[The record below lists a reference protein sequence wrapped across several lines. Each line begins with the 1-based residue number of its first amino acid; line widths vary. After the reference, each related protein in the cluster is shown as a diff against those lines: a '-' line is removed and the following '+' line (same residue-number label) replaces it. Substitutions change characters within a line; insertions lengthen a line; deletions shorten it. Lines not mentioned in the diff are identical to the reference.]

1 MTYFEGFIAAVP
13 TANRDAYH
21 QHAAQSEPLF
31 KEAGATRMVE
41 TWADDV
47 PHGGTTDFY
56 RAVEAKDDESIV
68 FSWIEFPDKTTR
80 DTGMA
85 RLMEDPRMEAI
96 GASMPF
102 DGKRM
107 IYGGF
112 APLIDDRT
120 SGTAGYVDGY
130 VLPVPDGNKE
140 RYRAIAESFSKKATA
155 LGALRVVEAWGDD
168 LPDGKVTDYRRAA
181 KAKDGE
187 NVMFSWIE
195 WPDKATRDKGW
206 AAIMAD
212 PDMDDHDKDV
222 FDGKRMFWGGFQPIF
237 DT

>member
-1 MTYFEGFIAAVP
+1 MSYIEGFVAAVP
-13 TANRDAYH
+13 TQNKDAYH
-21 QHAAQSEPLF
+21 QHVTQSEPLF

-47 PHGGTTDFY
+47 QHGDLTDFY
-56 RAVEAKDDESIV
+56 KAVDAKDGESIV
-68 FSWIEFPDKTTR
+68 FSWMEFPDKATR
-80 DTGMA
+80 DAGMA
-85 RLMEDPRMEAI
+85 RMMEDPRMEAD

-112 APLIDDRT
+112 APIVDDRA
-120 SGTAGYVDGY
+120 SGKTGYVDGY
-130 VLPVPDGNKE
+130 VLPVPNGNKE
-140 RYRAIAESFSKKATA
+140 RYRVMAQTFSDKAAA

-168 LPDGKVTDYRRAA
+168 VPDGKVTDYRRAA
-181 KAKDGE
+181 KAEDGE
-187 NVMFSWIE
+187 SVMFSWIE

-212 PDMDDHDKDV
+212 PELNSQEKDV

-237 DT
+237 DA